1 MNDALSLLLTKAGMD
16 PNKFNNHLESPL
28 NHNNNSST
36 DDMLKSVK
44 GGETKWNGV
53 NPHQSVKKTDD
64 SSSDS
69 SSLSFEFDLAM
80 SIVNIT
86 GCLPLTISIAA
97 GLIESNGCQ
106 ITETLVEMMKEDKL
120 RSALDG
126 VYDEETNSSV
136 VSGGSG
142 GSGGGGGI
150 VSTMTVSS
158 NGGLKRG
165 VSLEDRLIKA
175 SLSMFMKNDS
185 EQLAMACFLSFALYP
200 EDIIVPAMLL
210 DILAPK
216 FVQVSNLIKRQSQIK
231 SSSKVALGQM
241 NHGNHHYDDSDSSS
255 SSSSSSLNSFDDDE
269 HGGGKGQ
276 QQVKYAEQLKA
287 GKGILEVRKIVTQ
300 LVKVNLISGSYALQ
314 PFGFTVHDVNTIQ

>member
-1 MNDALSLLLTKAGMD
+1 MNDALSLLLTKSGMD
-16 PNKFNNHLESPL
+16 PNKFNNHLL
-28 NHNNNSST
+28 NHQNNNNNNNKNST
-36 DDMLKSVK
+36 ADMLKSVK
-44 GGETKWNGV
+44 EGEMKWNAV
-53 NPHQSVKKTDD
+53 NPHQSVKKTDN
-64 SSSDS
+64 SSSNTS
-69 SSLSFEFDLAM
+69 SSLSLEFDLAM

-126 VYDEETNSSV
+126 VYDEEANSSV
-136 VSGGSG
+136 VSGG
-142 GSGGGGGI
+142 GGGEI

-216 FVQVSNLIKRQSQIK
+216 FVQVSSLIKRQSQIK
-231 SSSKVALGQM
+231 SSSSSSSSKVAPGQM
-241 NHGNHHYDDSDSSS
+241 NHGNHHYDSDN
-255 SSSSSSLNSFDDDE
+255 SSSLNSFDNDE
-269 HGGGKGQ
+269 HGAGK
-276 QQVKYAEQLKA
+276 LK